1 MRSEIVGKKN
11 DEIQNEELIKVLT
24 ERLREKLIEKEN
36 TEVSILLREEFIK
49 NLTEAQNNKDP
60 CDLDDIEKYNQML
73 VGFQDKENELRSSM
87 NSTDT

>member
-1 MRSEIVGKKN
+1 MGKKN

-60 CDLDDIEKYNQML
+60 CDLDGIEKYNQML